1 MWVSSSTLETPS
13 LCPRSEA
20 AKIAQGLGLRGPE
33 FRVVNISDIKSP
45 PGSSAHASAFVHP
58 GCVFRSLAGR
68 AWFQFRGVGAGGWR
82 EAAGRGVSCL
92 CPAPCVSRAL
102 DVFWGAGR
110 CSGSWVCLTPWVGP
124 AGQSFREG
132 LRVPG
137 CVGGGWAGT
146 PGGRAGGGG
155 ALGRPWGGASRPGL
169 GAGRQGRL
177 TSAKLAARRLAP
189 DAPGAQGRREKGG
202 ERWEEGGSRP
212 AAMGPGPRG
221 RRPRRRR
228 PMSPPPPLPSVRTL
242 PLLLLL
248 AGPGA
253 AGEGPGPRGR
263 DGVSGWGKGKDGVQG
278 LPEYETW

>member
-1 MWVSSSTLETPS
+1 MVAHLRR
-13 LCPRSEA
+13 LDFVRGPRLQKSPKA
-20 AKIAQGLGLRGPE
+20 LGLRGPE
-33 FRVVNISDIKSP
+33 FRVVNISDFKSP
-45 PGSSAHASAFVHP
+45 RKLCARLCICASWLCIQEPCRTCLVSVSGCRGGGGGVEGSV
-58 GCVFRSLAGR
+58 
-68 AWFQFRGVGAGGWR
+68 
-82 EAAGRGVSCL
+82 CL
-92 CPAPCVSRAL
+92 CPAPCVFRAL

-124 AGQSFREG
+124 AGLSFREG

-155 ALGRPWGGASRPGL
+155 VLGRPWGGASRPGL
-169 GAGRQGRL
+169 GAGRPGRL

-248 AGPGA
+248 VGPGA
-253 AGEGPGPRGR
+253 AGEGPGP
-263 DGVSGWGKGKDGVQG
+263 
-278 LPEYETW
+278 